1 MIKKQRIENR
11 KFKTTSNSTR
21 ISFPK
26 HSLRVQQGDINVK
39 CNNLKECKE
48 LSILAKNLRKS
59 TQPQIKVG
67 SFSIIAGTIGKL
79 FMVAGGCLVL
89 YSGYN
94 YINKKWIKANRN
106 KDNNA
111 DNNNIPEL
119 LKNNEKEP
127 EVVTLNQIGQQD
139 VDELVPLL
147 GDYYYAG
154 DIVFLFSITNKGKT
168 LTGIQ
173 NAIEL
178 AQGIK
183 TKIIPTDSTPPKQD
197 VIYYNFEMRMAQIKK
212 RYFSNDPNA
221 TYPDNLRIINS
232 GYSIKNV
239 DDLLNDTAERAETLQ
254 HDTVIFYDTIKD
266 VCPTFFSNEAS
277 RVINSLRNIIE
288 NVRVKKGIR
297 LTFVLIGQ
305 TVKKNNWKSIEIED
319 LSGSFNQQGL
329 ADSVFALGPTRFG
342 KNVRMLKMLKGRNDG
357 LHDEVDLV
365 RIMDKP
371 YLHIE
376 YLKSVDE
383 RDALPLEP
391 KGKKNGSK
399 IILPDKSP
407 LEAVEDVLPKIPHEV
422 VEQMKAMYKKGVP
435 GRGLEAVRKKYG
447 IPYGLNH
454 ATQVMRLLDE
464 YDKMAKS

>member
-1 MIKKQRIENR
+1 MNQTKKPV
-11 KFKTTSNSTR
+11 SNCYRTASR
-21 ISFPK
+21 
-26 HSLRVQQGDINVK
+26 SLKMQQGDINIK
-39 CNNLKECKE
+39 CNNLNECKE
-48 LSILAKNLRKS
+48 LAGIANNLRES
-59 TQPQIKVG
+59 TPPQFKYGNCSV
-67 SFSIIAGTIGKL
+67 SVGTIRQAFVL
-79 FMVAGGCLVL
+79 VGGGLAL
-89 YSGYN
+89 LGAYKYIYN
-94 YINKKWIKANRN
+94 RWIKANKN
-106 KDNNA
+106 YNVEDTPQKD
-111 DNNNIPEL
+111 IPEL
-119 LKNNEKEP
+119 LKNNEKQP
-127 EVVTLNQIGQQD
+127 EEVTLNQIGKQD

-178 AQGIK
+178 AQGVK

-239 DDLLNDTAERAETLQ
+239 DDLLNDTAARAETLQ

-305 TVKKNNWKSIEIED
+305 TVKKNNWKSIELED
-319 LSGSFNQQGL
+319 LAGTFNQQGL

-383 RDALPLEP
+383 TDALPLEP

-407 LEAVEDVLPKIPHEV
+407 LEAAEEEEVLPKVPYEV
-422 VEQMKAMYKKGVP
+422 VEQMKAMYKIGVP

-454 ATQVMRLLDE
+454 ATQVKRLLED
-464 YDKMAKS
+464 YDKKAKS

>member
-1 MIKKQRIENR
+1 MYQNKRLSRNSNR
-11 KFKTTSNSTR
+11 TVSR
-21 ISFPK
+21 
-26 HSLRVQQGDINVK
+26 SLKMQQGDINIK
-39 CNNLKECKE
+39 CNNINECRE
-48 LSILAKNLRKS
+48 LAGIANGLRG
-59 TQPQIKVG
+59 TTPPQIKLGNYSV
-67 SFSIIAGTIGKL
+67 STGTIQQAFVL
-79 FMVAGGCLVL
+79 VGGSLVL
-89 YSGYN
+89 LGAYRFIYN
-94 YINKKWIKANRN
+94 RWIKVN
-106 KDNNA
+106 K
-111 DNNNIPEL
+111 NNNDEETPQKDIPEL
-119 LKNNEKEP
+119 LKNNEKQP
-127 EVVTLNQIGQQD
+127 EVVTLNQIGRQD

-178 AQGIK
+178 AQGVK
-183 TKIIPTDSTPPKQD
+183 TKIIPTETTPPKQD
-197 VIYYNFEMRMAQIKK
+197 VIYYNFEMRMAQIKR

-221 TYPDNLRIINS
+221 TYPENLRIINS

-239 DDLLNDTAERAETLQ
+239 DDLLNDTAERAETLTN
-254 HDTVIFYDTIKD
+254 DTVIFYDTIKD

-288 NVRVKKGIR
+288 NVRRKKGIR

-305 TVKKNNWKSIEIED
+305 TVKKNIWKSIEIED

-329 ADSVFALGPTRFG
+329 ADSVFAIGPTRFG

-399 IILPDKSP
+399 IILPDKSS
-407 LEAVEDVLPKIPHEV
+407 LEAAEDVLPKIPHEV